1 MLSHFISIQGLCCYP
16 TNVQMTEL
24 RRPEFHQCRPSKFSK
39 KSRVLRNKQCG
50 PYRYP
55 VHRRPSRADRSDG
68 ATGWKLS
75 RYQRIVGL
83 DQTRRSYR
91 LHDSGRLNRYAKNSP
106 QLFWLDETVARSIY
120 AWNRFCGWD
129 SFRTHGRL
137 DCRAKNGL
145 TYRDNARASLSR
157 ATGYGK

>member
-1 MLSHFISIQGLCCYP
+1 MGKVGLPELVGRPRLVFELSPL
-16 TNVQMTEL
+16 V
-24 RRPEFHQCRPSKFSK
+24 
-39 KSRVLRNKQCG
+39 
-50 PYRYP
+50 YP

-106 QLFWLDETVARSIY
+106 QLFPLPPSRP
-120 AWNRFCGWD
+120 
-129 SFRTHGRL
+129 
-137 DCRAKNGL
+137 
-145 TYRDNARASLSR
+145 RASEIGSYGTSTKMR
-157 ATGYGK
+157 AIMRPL